1 MTNKK
6 IYIILNRANPLK
18 ATRGFRGIN
27 FSSLLIILFLSCFQ
41 QLHAQDLEAIG
52 KEKPLKV
59 TGGLAANGVFFA
71 TTDSVSSRDPYTFYM
86 SGNLNFNL
94 YGWNVPF
101 TFSYTNQKTSYT
113 QPFNQYCIHPKY
125 KWVTAHI
132 GYTSTTFS
140 SYTVNGHLFLGAQL
154 DLSPEGPVK
163 VSAMGGRLLQAIA
176 YDSTDSDTDP
186 EYERWG
192 YGIKTDVKIDKI
204 EFAKIDL
211 SFIGFYAKDNPNS
224 LSYVPD
230 SIITP
235 AENIVLSSIANIK
248 LLKSIGIRAEFAS
261 SGMTNNTQSEI
272 GLGNNNHLYSR
283 FGGIFTSNNTSEF
296 YNAIKLNSNYQAKIY
311 TIGLGYERIAPNY
324 QTLGAYYFSNDLEN
338 ITVNGSLKLFES
350 KVNISGNVGLQHD
363 DLDNSNVSEMKRWV
377 SALNIGYSSGKKL
390 NASFS
395 YSNFTSYTN
404 IKSQFDYITA
414 TTDYDNLDTLDYTQ
428 ISNSTSLNVNYNISN
443 TESKRQSLN
452 VNLSYQEAS
461 EIQADVEENSGS
473 KFYNLSSSYSHGL
486 VPINLTWVLAFNASL
501 TNTSETTSSTFGPTL
516 SVNKLFFDK
525 VLRTTFSSS
534 YINAFTDGE
543 PVSTIISLRANAS
556 ARIKKHHN
564 INASL
569 VVMNKDITTSSTD
582 KQYTEFTATIGYTV
596 NF

>member
-1 MTNKK
+1 MTNKHT
-6 IYIILNRANPLK
+6 YIINSLPLK
-18 ATRGFRGIN
+18 SLKFFQKRNFYGI
-27 FSSLLIILFLSCFQ
+27 FILLFLTYFQ
-41 QLHAQDLEAIG
+41 QLSAQDLESIG
-52 KEKPLKV
+52 KEKPLKIS
-59 TGGLAANGVFFA
+59 GGLATNAVFFA
-71 TTDSVSSRDPYTFYM
+71 TTDSVSSRDPYTFYI

-113 QPFNQYCIHPKY
+113 QPFNQYCIHPTY
-125 KWVTAHI
+125 KWVAAHI

-140 SYTVNGHLFLGAQL
+140 SYTVNGHLFLGAQF

-163 VSAMGGRLLQAIA
+163 VSAMGGRLLKAVA
-176 YDSTDSDTDP
+176 YDSTDSETDP

-192 YGIKTDVKIDKI
+192 YGLKTDIKIDKFD
-204 EFAKIDL
+204 FAKINL

-224 LSYVPD
+224 LSYIPD

-235 AENIVLSSIANIK
+235 AENIVLSSVANIK

-261 SGMTNNTQSEI
+261 SGITNNTQSEI
-272 GLGNNNHLYSR
+272 GLGNNSHIYTR
-283 FGGIFTSNNTSEF
+283 MGGVFTANNTSEF
-296 YNAIKLNSNYQAKIY
+296 YNAVKLNTDYQSKVY

-338 ITVNGSLKLFES
+338 VTVNGSLKLLES
-350 KVNISGNVGLQHD
+350 KVNISGNVGLQRD
-363 DLDNSNVSEMKRWV
+363 DLDNSNVSEMERWV
-377 SALNIGYSSGKKL
+377 SSLNVGYSSGKKL

-414 TTDYDNLDTLDYTQ
+414 TTEYDNLDTLDYTQ
-428 ISNSTSLNVNYNISN
+428 ISNSSSLNVGYSISN
-443 TESKRQSLN
+443 SESRRQSIN
-452 VNLSYQEAS
+452 VNLGYQKAS

-473 KFYNLSSSYSHGL
+473 QFYNLSSSYSHAL
-486 VPINLTWVLAFNASL
+486 VPINLTWVLAFNASQTITDE
-501 TNTSETTSSTFGPTL
+501 TNSSTLGPTL
-516 SVNKLFFDK
+516 SVNKVFFNK

-534 YINAFTDGE
+534 YINAFTNGE
-543 PVSTIISLRANAS
+543 PVSTILSLRANAS

-564 INASL
+564 LSSSL
-569 VVMNKDITTSSTD
+569 VVMNKDISTSSTD
-582 KQYTEFTATIGYTV
+582 KNYTEFTATIGYTV